1 MSSDQAAIKLV
12 LITVFAG
19 IALFV
24 VIPGRGQRGKALQRL
39 AWLLVIL
46 MAVIAVAIPDL
57 TTRVAHMMGVG
68 RGTDLL
74 FYGLVVVFIG
84 FTLVAT
90 RRQSETD
97 RALTKLARKVALLE
111 AELREFGTVQGPQPL
126 ADKAFSEQQKPRAEE
141 ITRRQVV
148 DNQGPSS

>member
-68 RGTDLL
+68 RWWLSSS
-74 FYGLVVVFIG
+74 
-84 FTLVAT
+84 AS
-90 RRQSETD
+90 RWW
-97 RALTKLARKVALLE
+97 
-111 AELREFGTVQGPQPL
+111 
-126 ADKAFSEQQKPRAEE
+126 PRAARAKP
-141 ITRRQVV
+141 T
-148 DNQGPSS
+148 GH